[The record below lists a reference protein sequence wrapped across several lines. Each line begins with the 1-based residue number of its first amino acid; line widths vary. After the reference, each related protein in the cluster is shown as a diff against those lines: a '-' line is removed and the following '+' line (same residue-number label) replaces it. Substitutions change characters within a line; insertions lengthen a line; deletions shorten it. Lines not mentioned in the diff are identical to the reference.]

1 MPDSAPYPP
10 VVPGQTPPAYVQ
22 RVDPVPDD
30 LGSSSAT
37 TGTTDTSAGAAATS
51 GASAGAAAPQGVAAS
66 GRSAKGED
74 GRKRVL
80 EYPPAPEPLPVPVV
94 DNHTHLDFRDGFV
107 EVSAADALD
116 AAAAVG
122 VEGVIQVGCDVES
135 SRWAVQAANQHPRM
149 LAAVAIHPNDASRSH
164 ERGTLLAELAEID
177 RLAEDPR
184 VRAIGETGLDY
195 FRTGM
200 DGRDAQQTSFRAHLA
215 IAARR
220 GLPVQ
225 IHDRDAH
232 EDVIRILE
240 EEDFSGTV
248 VFHCFSGDEAMAE
261 LAHERG
267 WYLSF
272 GGTSTF
278 KNNHTLRAALG
289 RVDLDHLLVET
300 DAPFLT
306 ATPYRG
312 RPNAPYLIPLA
323 VRALAAELQVDLTA
337 FCTAIRANT
346 RRVYGEF

>member
-1 MPDSAPYPP
+1 MPDSAQYPP
-10 VVPGQTPPAYVQ
+10 VVPGETPPAYLP
-22 RVDPVPDD
+22 REEDAPSDAEP
-30 LGSSSAT
+30 GTAEPG
-37 TGTTDTSAGAAATS
+37 TGPSDT
-51 GASAGAAAPQGVAAS
+51 AAPQGIAAT
-66 GRSAKGED
+66 GRSTKGED
-74 GRKRVL
+74 GRRRKLV
-80 EYPPAPEPLPVPVV
+80 YPPAPEPLPVPVV
-94 DNHTHLDFRDGFV
+94 DNHTHLDFRDGLV

-135 SRWAVQAANQHPRM
+135 SRWAVQAANRHPRM
-149 LAAVAIHPNDASRSH
+149 LAAVAIHPNDAARS
-164 ERGTLLAELAEID
+164 EAKGTLLAELAEID

-195 FRTGM
+195 FRTGE
-200 DGRDAQQTSFRAHLA
+200 DGRDAQQASFRAHLA

-232 EDVIRILE
+232 DDVIRILDE
-240 EEDFSGTV
+240 EGFSGTV
-248 VFHCFSGDEAMAE
+248 VFHCFSGDEDMAE
-261 LAHERG
+261 LAHQRG

-278 KNNHTLRAALG
+278 KNNDTLRAALG

-306 ATPYRG
+306 AVPYRG

-323 VRALAAELQVDLTA
+323 VRALAEELDVDLAA
-337 FCTAIRANT
+337 FCERIRANT
-346 RRVYGEF
+346 RRVYGDF